1 MNHDRRMDTPHHSL
15 AHSLPAGLSRRDWL
29 QRGGALIAA
38 AGLDA
43 VAAAAPTE
51 NKSLPDGALDALLA
65 QCLVEA
71 PHEATAQGLD
81 VGAHR
86 ALRGRWA
93 DRSIAEAQAR
103 GARYARTLARL
114 DAAPGGPMADA
125 ARFALELAVEGAGF
139 PFGDH
144 GLVAM
149 LGQENTPY
157 VINQMLGLALNAL
170 PFLSTHQPLA
180 TPDDLDAWQQRLAA
194 LPRAIDDETARFRHD
209 AARGVLPPSFVLAT
223 LLRQLD
229 GMLVTPPDAMR
240 ALVALRAS
248 PVATEAALA
257 RARRELETGFRP
269 ALRRQRDAVRAAIGR
284 ARDAAGVRN
293 LPDGERYYAWA
304 LRVGTT
310 TSLSAAEIHRIG
322 RERSVEIHGEMD
334 ALLRAQGLTDGPV
347 GARMR
352 ALGRMPRH
360 GFANSD
366 DGRAQAIAFCREWA
380 ARLRA
385 AMPRWST
392 LPLRAPLEIRRVPV
406 EIEAGAAG
414 AYMTPAPLDGAR
426 DATFY
431 LNLRDTAQ
439 WPRWALPTLVA
450 HETLPGHVWQEAHE
464 TEHARRHPLGTLL
477 KFNGYSEG
485 WALYAELLVDEA
497 GFYDDDPLAR
507 LGYLQ
512 SQQLRA
518 TRLVVDTGLHAL
530 GWSRER
536 AVRALADTTGRPQ
549 GAVESEVDRYC
560 VKPGQ
565 ACGYMVGQNELL
577 RLRAQWRA
585 RPGSVGGDVAFNDA
599 VLRAGNLPLA
609 VLARVLGA

>member
-1 MNHDRRMDTPHHSL
+1 MNHDRHMDTPH
-15 AHSLPAGLSRRDWL
+15 LPLPHPLPSGLSRRRWL
-29 QRGGALIAA
+29 QRGGALLAA

-43 VAAAAPTE
+43 GAAAPPTE
-51 NKSLPDGALDALLA
+51 ATSTPDRELDALLA
-65 QCLVEA
+65 QCLAEA

-86 ALRGRWA
+86 TLRGRWP

-103 GARYARTLARL
+103 GARYDEALTRLGTAPRTA
-114 DAAPGGPMADA
+114 MADA
-125 ARFALELAVEGAGF
+125 ARFALELAVEGARF

-170 PFLSTHQPLA
+170 PFLAAHQPLA
-180 TPDDLDAWQQRLAA
+180 TLDDLDAWQNRLAA
-194 LPRAIDDETARFRHD
+194 LPKAIDEETERFRRD
-209 AARGVLPPSFVLAT
+209 AALGVVPPSFVLAT

-229 GMLVTPPDAMR
+229 GMLATPPAAMR
-240 ALVALRAS
+240 PLAALRAS
-248 PVATEAALA
+248 AVADERAVALA
-257 RARRELETGFRP
+257 SRTLETGFHP
-269 ALRRQRDAVRAAIGR
+269 ALRRQRDAVRAALAR
-284 ARDAAGVRN
+284 ARDDAGVRH

-304 LRVGTT
+304 LCVGTT
-310 TSLSAAEIHRIG
+310 TALSAAEIHRIG
-322 RERSVEIHGEMD
+322 RERSAEIDGEMD
-334 ALLRAQGLTDGPV
+334 ALLRAQGLTEGPV

-352 ALGRMPRH
+352 ALGQMPQH
-360 GFANSD
+360 CFANSD
-366 DGRAQAIAFCREWA
+366 AGRAQAIAFCRDWA

-392 LPLRAPLEIRRVPV
+392 LPLRAPLEVKRVPA

-414 AYMTPAPLDGAR
+414 AYMSPAPLDGSR

-439 WPRWALPTLVA
+439 WPRWSLPTLVA

-497 GFYDDDPLAR
+497 GFYADDPLAR

-518 TRLVVDTGLHAL
+518 TRLVVDTGLHSL

-536 AVRALADTTGRPQ
+536 AIQVLADATGRPQ

-577 RLRAQWRA
+577 RLRARWRA
-585 RPGSVGGDVAFNDA
+585 NHGAGGDAAFNDA
-599 VLRAGNLPLA
+599 VLRAGNLPLP
-609 VLARVLGA
+609 VLGRVLGA